1 MSQLLTTNKTK
12 DADECE
18 ISVYHELS
26 CQSEELQD
34 QEAQDVESMSCNT
47 NIEISGSEE

>member
-1 MSQLLTTNKTK
+1 MSQLLTTNKPK
-12 DADECE
+12 DVAECE

-34 QEAQDVESMSCNT
+34 QEAQDVESISCNS
-47 NIEISGSEE
+47 NIETSGSEE